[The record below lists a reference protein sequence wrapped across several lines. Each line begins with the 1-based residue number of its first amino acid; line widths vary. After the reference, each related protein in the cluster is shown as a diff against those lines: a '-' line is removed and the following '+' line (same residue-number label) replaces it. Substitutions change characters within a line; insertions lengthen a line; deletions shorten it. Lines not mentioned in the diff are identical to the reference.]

1 MGRKVRI
8 TKEMILQAAYELLD
22 ESGISAV
29 AIKAIAAKLGCSTQP
44 VSWQFGSMQELKKEL
59 FQYSIIQLYGSL
71 AEEMTGKNSIDAFF
85 ATGVRYISNAC
96 DHPNVFRFVNVDDPM
111 DTIGEPAGGEQSIFN
126 FQFDHVAVEMLAKEY
141 DVSPKLIGQAVKDTV
156 IYTHGLAVMM
166 MFDNFRLP
174 KEEACR
180 MVHEMGM
187 KMLHMIG
194 IDRDENKEEE

>member
-1 MGRKVRI
+1 
-8 TKEMILQAAYELLD
+8 
-22 ESGISAV
+22 
-29 AIKAIAAKLGCSTQP
+29 
-44 VSWQFGSMQELKKEL
+44 
-59 FQYSIIQLYGSL
+59 
-71 AEEMTGKNSIDAFF
+71 
-85 ATGVRYISNAC
+85 
-96 DHPNVFRFVNVDDPM
+96 
-111 DTIGEPAGGEQSIFN
+111 
-126 FQFDHVAVEMLAKEY
+126 MLAREY

-194 IDRDENKEEE
+194 IDRDENIEEE